1 MGNLCCKQSKVDP
14 DQIQNLQNPGML
26 PVSRYVTRSDIKA
39 QLISKVNTCMYTG
52 GSDLSEN
59 EEVVFNVFLS

>member
-1 MGNLCCKQSKVDP
+1 MFLKL
-14 DQIQNLQNPGML
+14 IQNLFKFFSKKFPM
-26 PVSRYVTRSDIKA
+26 SIKYVKFILKGNGKTHKT
-39 QLISKVNTCMYTG
+39 KPKYTG